1 MDGRYSWPHAHSS
14 GRYRR
19 AYHEAMTQPTRVA
32 LALGGGGARGYAHIG
47 VIETLEERGFE
58 IVGIAGSSMGAVIGG
73 LYAAGSLDP
82 YSKWVLGLTSRDV
95 VRLLDPAFRA
105 AGAIRAEKIL
115 DRVRELLGDTLIED
129 LPIPFTAVATDLL
142 AQKPVWFQ
150 SGPLDVAIRASIALP
165 TVITPVVLN
174 GRILVDGGVVDPVPI
189 TPMTAVDADLTVAV
203 SLSGAPVGTQG
214 PPATES
220 AQERPR
226 SEWLERAHRATAQI
240 LDTDAVKALWA
251 RFGSDEEDEED
262 KEIEDLLPELGMT
275 DVVNLSIDA
284 MQAVITRYRMGGSPP
299 DLLITI
305 PKNICGT
312 LDFHRAEETIA
323 VGRRKTEEAI
333 DAAGLSA

>member
-1 MDGRYSWPHAHSS
+1 MS
-14 GRYRR
+14 
-19 AYHEAMTQPTRVA
+19 QPTRVA

-47 VIETLEERGFE
+47 VIEVLEESGFE

-73 LYAAGSLDP
+73 LYAAGRLDP
-82 YSKWVLGLTSRDV
+82 YAQWVLGLTSRDV

-105 AGAIRAEKIL
+105 AGAFRAEKVL
-115 DRVRELLGDTLIED
+115 DRVRELVGDTLIED

-214 PPATES
+214 PPATET

-226 SEWLERAHRATAQI
+226 SEWLARAHRATAQI

-251 RFGSDEEDEED
+251 RFGSGEEEEE
-262 KEIEDLLPELGMT
+262 EIDDPLPELGMT

-312 LDFHRAEETIA
+312 LDFHRAEETVA
-323 VGRRKTEEAI
+323 VGRRMAREAL
-333 DAAGLSA
+333 DAADLSG

>member
-1 MDGRYSWPHAHSS
+1 MA
-14 GRYRR
+14 
-19 AYHEAMTQPTRVA
+19 TPTRVA

-47 VIETLEERGFE
+47 VIQILEERGFE
-58 IVGIAGSSMGAVIGG
+58 VVGLAGSSMGAVIGG
-73 LYAAGSLDP
+73 LYAAGRLDS
-82 YSKWVLGLTSRDV
+82 YTEWVRSLTSRDV

-105 AGAIRAEKIL
+105 AGAIRAEKVL

-150 SGPLDVAIRASIALP
+150 SGPMDVAIRASIALP

-189 TPMTAVDADLTVAV
+189 TPMTSVDADLTVAV

-220 AQERPR
+220 THERPR
-226 SEWLERAHRATAQI
+226 SEWLERAYRATAQV
-240 LDTDAVKALWA
+240 LDTDAVKSLWA
-251 RFGSDEEDEED
+251 RFGSGDDEEGEPNGV
-262 KEIEDLLPELGMT
+262 EDLLPELGMT
-275 DVVNLSIDA
+275 DVINLSIDA

-305 PKNICGT
+305 PKNTCGT
-312 LDFHRAEETIA
+312 LDFHRAEGTIA
-323 VGRRKTEEAI
+323 VGRAKTEEAL
-333 DAAGLSA
+333 DMAGLTA